1 MKDSTMRF
9 LSDKKSDP
17 LVLFW
22 SSKNVTTF
30 GFASSHLAH
39 HSPPRPPP
47 PLFLRHPTIYIIYSH
62 EKKTA
67 EHAYDSR
74 RSRR

>member
-22 SSKNVTTF
+22 SCRKMLLPLYLRRRIS
-30 GFASSHLAH
+30 LIIH
-39 HSPPRPPP
+39 HHPPP
-47 PLFLRHPTIYIIYSH
+47 PPPSFSATPRCI
-62 EKKTA
+62 
-67 EHAYDSR
+67 
-74 RSRR
+74 